1 MPETRVQ
8 SLGRRDPLE
17 YEMVTHSSIFAWRI
31 PWIEEPSG
39 LQSMGSQRVSHD
51 WAPEQ
56 QQIHCTEKL
65 NSHHGVLGSI
75 PGLGRSLGEG
85 NGNPLQYFCL
95 ENPHGEK
102 SLVGYSPWGCK
113 ETDMSE
119 QLTMLGH
126 SSEPVALNGMNTSSY
141 WDVGKTCSLARSSRV
156 PFSWEFMSTHLSVL
170 DSKFHF
176 VLSFPGRYTATK
188 ADSPAEVKKR
198 LFRHDGQY
206 HIINNCRSLKQ
217 EWW

>member
-1 MPETRVQ
+1 MLESANFLFVSLVG
-8 SLGRRDPLE
+8 SLGFPGGSD
-17 YEMVTHSSIFAWRI
+17 
-31 PWIEEPSG
+31 G
-39 LQSMGSQRVSHD
+39 KQS
-51 WAPEQ
+51 ANNE
-56 QQIHCTEKL
+56 
-65 NSHHGVLGSI
+65 GVLGSI

-85 NGNPLQYFCL
+85 DGNPLQYFCL

-156 PFSWEFMSTHLSVL
+156 LFSWEFISQVL
-170 DSKFHF
+170 GVAKKF
-176 VLSFPGRYTATK
+176 LG
-188 ADSPAEVKKR
+188 
-198 LFRHDGQY
+198 L
-206 HIINNCRSLKQ
+206 LKGEAQ
-217 EWW
+217 AA